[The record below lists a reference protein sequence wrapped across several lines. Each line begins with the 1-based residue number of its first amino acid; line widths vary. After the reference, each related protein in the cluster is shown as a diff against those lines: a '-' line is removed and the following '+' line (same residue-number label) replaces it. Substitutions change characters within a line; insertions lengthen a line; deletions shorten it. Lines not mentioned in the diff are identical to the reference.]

1 MIALICYPLLLLK
14 QQYFRCF
21 GGNWGAWK
29 EATEASE
36 SRRNIWNERSKPLDK
51 ISSNSWSWLGWNSG
65 NVRIRCPENGLEA
78 ELGYGAK
85 SFFGLR
91 GSHRSVKGKIYEK
104 STRKTLFELNG
115 HWDRYLTSN

>member
-1 MIALICYPLLLLK
+1 MRGKRQLKLLSRGETYEMNAPNLLIRFLPMP
-14 QQYFRCF
+14 
-21 GGNWGAWK
+21 GVDWA
-29 EATEASE
+29 
-36 SRRNIWNERSKPLDK
+36 
-51 ISSNSWSWLGWNSG
+51 G